1 MNIVIKSNFGG
12 ILSEI
17 EEKTGLRISTKSF
30 SRSMP
35 IGDTQA
41 RNLREDKTKRYD
53 AETLAKFVAF
63 CARLGHKITPNDVF
77 QFETIEEEMK

>member
-1 MNIVIKSNFGG
+1 
-12 ILSEI
+12 
-17 EEKTGLRISTKSF
+17 
-30 SRSMP
+30 MP